1 VFHWGGKQSSSPE
14 ENGACRH
21 VNTPMV
27 KLICERDGKCAR
39 MGEND
44 RVSERDAESR
54 LYNRGEH

>member
-1 VFHWGGKQSSSPE
+1 
-14 ENGACRH
+14 
-21 VNTPMV
+21 MV